1 MVGALLYIL
10 LAVWLYST
18 FVDKNCGGNL
28 IRIYLFIVLIGC
40 KIGNTIVSI
49 LLF

>member
-1 MVGALLYIL
+1 MFGGILYIIFAVLLYSML
-10 LAVWLYST
+10 
-18 FVDKNCGGNL
+18 VDKNCGGIFL
-28 IRIYLFIVLIGC
+28 RICLFIILVGC